1 MLELEGFARLYH
13 TGESAVLAGDNNFT
27 GLDGKRTPTMR
38 AIDLLYYI
46 AQAQSFQ
53 RGCVSSHFSFK
64 SFSSVE
70 EIGSSHRYS
79 RNDIFAVRTSL
90 LESNSHK

>member
-27 GLDGKRTPTMR
+27 GLDGKRTPAMR
-38 AIDLLYYI
+38 AIYLLYYI

-53 RGCVSSHFSFK
+53 RGCVSSALSHSRRL
-64 SFSSVE
+64 
-70 EIGSSHRYS
+70 EIGRCRHRYPE
-79 RNDIFAVRTSL
+79 NDIFAVRISS

>member
-64 SFSSVE
+64 SFSSVGDRLVAQVLE
-70 EIGSSHRYS
+70 ERYL
-79 RNDIFAVRTSL
+79 RGPHLVARV
-90 LESNSHK
+90 